1 MESTLIS
8 LIRSRGTLFLN
19 WLVEIFLKL
28 GIYKYRRFWHSYCA
42 RIAKKSMEQIT

>member
-8 LIRSRGTLFLN
+8 LIRCRGTLFLN

-28 GIYKYRRFWHSYCA
+28 GIYINADAFDTDEGVRFFWSHS
-42 RIAKKSMEQIT
+42 SLL